1 MQTVLLTGAA
11 SGIGREAALH
21 FAASGWRV
29 LAVDRDREGLD
40 RLLGELQ
47 GSNHLALQLD
57 LTSAEEIASLGEL
70 DCTIDAVVNN
80 AGMSDTSGT
89 PLVEKTEAELQRLY
103 ALNTQAP
110 ALIFRAL
117 REKLVPGARIVN
129 VSSGAGIKAI
139 PLRGAYSPSK
149 AAVIAQSQALAKTCP
164 EFTVTCLCPGFVR
177 TDLVESLIAAGRLDP
192 AQAVSKIPLG
202 RMASTAEMARAVT
215 FLAGEGARPFT
226 GQTFVY
232 DGGSSIYGGSARV
245 APTERQLVS
254 HDVATRYTL
263 VDGPEDFLSDV
274 PAGTYPAV
282 IDFSPLK
289 AAEGKLAQ
297 AVHTA
302 AVRFAA
308 EHQADAALTLVL
320 PPRSSVTEWE
330 QAGDEAAA
338 EMLVRTLAC
347 ELASSARR
355 VNAVRLNGPASAA
368 GEFISF
374 IAGVEAQFLTG
385 QILELGAGA

>member
-1 MQTVLLTGAA
+1 
-11 SGIGREAALH
+11 
-21 FAASGWRV
+21 
-29 LAVDRDREGLD
+29 
-40 RLLGELQ
+40 

-202 RMASTAEMARAVT
+202 RMASTAEMPRAVT
-215 FLAGEGARPFT
+215 FLAGVGARTFT
-226 GQTFVY
+226 GQTFPYAAVSPFEVCAARRATTALQLASN
-232 DGGSSIYGGSARV
+232 DGASRPA
-245 APTERQLVS
+245 
-254 HDVATRYTL
+254 L
-263 VDGPEDFLSDV
+263 VDGAEECLADV
-274 PAGTYPAV
+274 PAVTSPGV
-282 IDFSPLK
+282 IDFTPLK
-289 AAEGKLAQ
+289 
-297 AVHTA
+297 
-302 AVRFAA
+302 
-308 EHQADAALTLVL
+308 D
-320 PPRSSVTEWE
+320 
-330 QAGDEAAA
+330 
-338 EMLVRTLAC
+338 
-347 ELASSARR
+347 
-355 VNAVRLNGPASAA
+355 
-368 GEFISF
+368 
-374 IAGVEAQFLTG
+374 
-385 QILELGAGA
+385 